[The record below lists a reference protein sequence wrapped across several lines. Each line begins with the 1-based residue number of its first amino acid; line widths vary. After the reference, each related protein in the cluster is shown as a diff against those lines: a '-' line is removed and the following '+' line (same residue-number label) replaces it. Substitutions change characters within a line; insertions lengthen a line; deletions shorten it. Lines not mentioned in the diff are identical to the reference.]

1 MLANQ
6 IKSVELFSGAGG
18 LALGMSKSG
27 FRHELLVEFN
37 KNAVETLVKN
47 HDMGQSQ
54 IKNWNIRHDDVNN
67 ISFKKYKDQI
77 SVVAGGPPCQ
87 PFSLGGKHKAF
98 NDSRDMFPQAVR
110 AVREARPDSFIFEN
124 VKGLLRKSFSS
135 YFEYIIL
142 QLTYPNIIKNSGEY
156 WEDHLSRLEETH
168 TKGNY
173 RGLKYNVVFRLV
185 NAADYG
191 VPQKRERVFIV
202 GFRSDLNIEWSFP
215 KATHSQDALLWQQ
228 WVTGEYWDRLN
239 VSKSD
244 RPKQNSSIEKL
255 SFRLQKKYGL
265 FQPEEKPWVTVREA
279 INDLPCP
286 KKENNFN
293 NHKFRD
299 GAKSY
304 PGHTGSPID
313 EPSKTLKAGDHGVP
327 GGENMIRFNDDS
339 IRYFTVREAARIQTF
354 PDDYHIS
361 GVWSECM
368 RQIGN
373 AVPVSL
379 AEVVARSVYSAIAP
393 SGVWSECMRQI
404 GNAVPVSLAEVVAR
418 SVYSAI
424 APNTRPE
431 VVRQEKT
438 D

>member
-1 MLANQ
+1 MSANHLN
-6 IKSVELFSGAGG
+6 SVELFSGAGG

-27 FRHELLVEFN
+27 FHHEMLVEYN
-37 KNAVETLVKN
+37 KDAVDTLIKN
-47 HDMGQSQ
+47 HDLGQAQ
-54 IKNWNIRHDDVNN
+54 IKNWDIKHDDIKN
-67 ISFKKYKDQI
+67 ISFKKFKNKI

-98 NDSRDMFPQAVR
+98 NDGRDMFPQAVR
-110 AVREARPDSFIFEN
+110 AVQESRPDSFIFEN

-142 QLTYPNIIKNSGEY
+142 QLTYPNITKNLNED
-156 WEDHLSRLEETH
+156 WEDHLCRLEEIH

-173 RGLKYNVVFRLV
+173 QGLKYNVVFRLV

-202 GFRSDLNIEWSFP
+202 GFRSDLKIEWSFP
-215 KATHSQDALLWQQ
+215 KATHSKDALLWQQ
-228 WVTGEYWDRLN
+228 WVTGEYWNRLN

-244 RPKQNSSIEKL
+244 RPKQSTSTGTL
-255 SFRLQKKYGL
+255 STRLQNKYGL
-265 FQPEEKPWVTVREA
+265 FEPEEKPWVTVRDA
-279 INDLPCP
+279 IADLPCP
-286 KKENNFN
+286 EKENNFN
-293 NHKFRD
+293 NHKFRA

-313 EPSKTLKAGDHGVP
+313 EPSKTLKAGGHGVP
-327 GGENMIRFNDDS
+327 GGENMIRYNDNS

-354 PDDYHIS
+354 PDDYHLS
-361 GVWSECM
+361 GAWGECM

-379 AEVVARSVYSAIAP
+379 AEVVAQSVYA
-393 SGVWSECMRQI
+393 
-404 GNAVPVSLAEVVAR
+404 
-418 SVYSAI
+418 AI
-424 APNTRPE
+424 APN
-431 VVRQEKT
+431 K
-438 D
+438 

>member
-1 MLANQ
+1 MSANHLN
-6 IKSVELFSGAGG
+6 SVELFSGAGG

-27 FRHELLVEFN
+27 FHHEMLVEFN
-37 KNAVETLVKN
+37 KDAVDTLVKN
-47 HDMGQSQ
+47 HDLGQAQ
-54 IKNWNIRHDDVNN
+54 IKNWDIKHDDIKN
-67 ISFKKYKDQI
+67 ISFKKFKDKI

-98 NDSRDMFPQAVR
+98 NDGRDMFPQAVR
-110 AVREARPDSFIFEN
+110 AVRESRPDSFIFEN
-124 VKGLLRKSFSS
+124 VKGLLRESFSS

-142 QLTYPNIIKNSGEY
+142 QLSYPNITKSDNED

-202 GFRSDLNIEWSFP
+202 GYRSDLKIEWSFP
-215 KATHSQDALLWQQ
+215 KATHSKDALLWQQ
-228 WVTGEYWDRLN
+228 LVTGKYWDRLN
-239 VSKSD
+239 VPKSD
-244 RPKQNSSIEKL
+244 RPKQSASIDKL
-255 SFRLQKKYGL
+255 SIRLQNKYGL
-265 FQPEEKPWVTVREA
+265 FEPEEKPWVTVREA

-286 KKENNFN
+286 EKENNYN
-293 NHKFRD
+293 NHKYRG

-327 GGENMIRFNDDS
+327 GGENMIRYNDNS

-354 PDDYHIS
+354 PDDYHLS

-379 AEVVARSVYSAIAP
+379 AEVVAQSVYD
-393 SGVWSECMRQI
+393 
-404 GNAVPVSLAEVVAR
+404 
-418 SVYSAI
+418 AI
-424 APNTRPE
+424 APNN
-431 VVRQEKT
+431 
-438 D
+438 

>member
-1 MLANQ
+1 MSENHLN
-6 IKSVELFSGAGG
+6 SVELFSGAGG

-27 FRHELLVEFN
+27 FHHEMLVEFN
-37 KNAVETLVKN
+37 KDAVDTLVKN
-47 HDMGQSQ
+47 HDLGQAQ
-54 IKNWNIRHDDVNN
+54 IKNWDIKHDDIKN
-67 ISFKKYKDQI
+67 ISFKKFKDKI

-98 NDSRDMFPQAVR
+98 NDGRDMFPQAVR
-110 AVREARPDSFIFEN
+110 AVRESRPESFIFEN
-124 VKGLLRKSFSS
+124 VKGLLRESFSS

-142 QLTYPNIIKNSGEY
+142 QLTYPNITKINNED

-202 GFRSDLNIEWSFP
+202 GYRSDLKIEWSFP
-215 KATHSQDALLWQQ
+215 KATHSKDALLWQQ

-239 VSKSD
+239 VPKSD
-244 RPKQNSSIEKL
+244 RPKQSASIDKL
-255 SFRLQKKYGL
+255 STRLQNKYGL
-265 FQPEEKPWVTVREA
+265 FEPEEKPWVTVRDA

-286 KKENNFN
+286 EKENNYN
-293 NHKFRD
+293 NHKFRG

-327 GGENMIRFNDDS
+327 GGENMIRYNDNS

-354 PDDYHIS
+354 PDDYHLS

-379 AEVVARSVYSAIAP
+379 AEVVAQSVYA
-393 SGVWSECMRQI
+393 
-404 GNAVPVSLAEVVAR
+404 
-418 SVYSAI
+418 AI
-424 APNTRPE
+424 APNN
-431 VVRQEKT
+431 
-438 D
+438 